1 MVGGQDIG
9 SRVLAEFVN
18 PPVEMRPM
26 PLWIWN
32 GEVSRER
39 ITEMVEQFRDQGM
52 GGVFIHARPGLVTE
66 YLSEQWF
73 ELWAFALSECKRV
86 GLGCHI
92 YDENSY
98 PSGFA
103 GGHVMAE
110 NPLCILRFIGM
121 RVYPPGSEIPSE
133 GKVLAA
139 FVVGADGKTTQAIP
153 PDERA
158 ERNQRDPL
166 VVLEWE
172 QDQNR
177 LWAAGFTQVD
187 LALPGTTDL
196 FLRTTHARYAE
207 RVGQDFGEAIRYAF
221 SDEPSLATQGLHASY
236 HFLTEFRRDHGYSL
250 ADRLEAFVTTGE
262 ESCGVRYDY
271 YETLQRLW
279 VTHFLRPI
287 HDWCA
292 AHQLEFTGHFNEHHW
307 PNMAGQ
313 PNNMVS
319 QRWMH
324 VPGTD
329 LLGFQFCPE
338 GPAANGLYFLNLKEC
353 RSVANQLGRKRVLC
367 ETTGGGGYDM
377 GVDAFK
383 RLTDF
388 AMALGV
394 NLVNPHLSHQTLA
407 GARKYDWPHTLSDH
421 SPWWSCYRT
430 QADHDARVAV
440 ALSAGKEANRVLV
453 LQPTGSAWM
462 YSLPN
467 QFNTGVAGAAA
478 AGWRQAALRS
488 QTSLL
493 EALYGA
499 QIDFDL
505 GDEWLLEELGGVE
518 NGTLRVGEGRY
529 QCVIVP
535 PMMETIRPAT
545 LTLLDQWVKAGGKVH
560 FYGLGPERINGR
572 RPGLEDR
579 RLSDAVARWARH
591 ADSASLIAAVRAEV
605 PPRLSAPGGR
615 PLSSSLIWAWR
626 GLADG
631 SQILFLSNPWQE
643 RLEGVVE
650 IDGGH
655 VTNLETFT
663 GRFCEIPA
671 KFENGKLQLPFKLDS
686 ANHHLWWIRCQS
698 GRPSIEIKE
707 SPRWAPELSLRSI
720 TRDEPNIYPI
730 DYCNLELAT
739 RQLTSVNTVRA
750 DLISWQEHG
759 FPHNPWN
766 VSIQFKRVF
775 LEFPFGEDS
784 GFAASYTFFL
794 GDLGSAMKG
803 LEIAFERPWLYRAT
817 LNGKEFST
825 LGGRRWWD
833 ENVRAFAIGEWVRPG
848 ENVLRIEVR
857 PMHPLAEVM
866 PVYLLGDFDL
876 VAGPVGFTAV
886 PSRKMSVDVES
897 WDQVGMPFYCRGVTY
912 RYAFKTDRPAR
923 DIVINT
929 GAWRGSAMALA
940 LDGKP
945 LARLPHSK
953 TIFRSPCE
961 LAPGEHE
968 LACTLFGNFK
978 NQMGPFF
985 CDGLPGIWSWMQHP
999 ENAPPGTSYRF
1010 IPTGLTAAPFVS
1022 LI

>member
-1 MVGGQDIG
+1 MAGSCDVGA
-9 SRVLAEFVN
+9 RFLADFTN
-18 PPVEMRPM
+18 PPAEMRPM

-92 YDENSY
+92 YDENAY

-121 RVYPPGSEIPSE
+121 RVYPTGSEIPSE
-133 GKVLAA
+133 GKVVAA
-139 FVVGADGKTTQAIP
+139 FVVGADGKTAQAIP
-153 PDERA
+153 THERV
-158 ERNQRDPL
+158 ERNRRDPL

-207 RVGQDFGEAIRYAF
+207 WVGKDFGGAIRYAF

-292 AHQLEFTGHFNEHHW
+292 AHGLEFTGHFNEHHW

-313 PNNMVS
+313 PNNMIS

-329 LLGFQFCPE
+329 LLGFQFSPE
-338 GPAANGLYFLNLKEC
+338 GPGANGLYLLNLKEC

-440 ALSAGKEANRVLV
+440 ALSTGKEANRVLV

-488 QTSLL
+488 QTGLL
-493 EALYGA
+493 ERLYGA
-499 QIDFDL
+499 QVDFDL
-505 GDEWLLEELGGVE
+505 GDEWLLEELGGVDS
-518 NGTLRVGEGRY
+518 GALRVGECRY

-535 PMMETIRPAT
+535 PMMETIRPTT
-545 LTLLDQWVKAGGKVH
+545 LALLEQWVAAGGKVH
-560 FYGLGPERINGR
+560 FYGMGPERINGR
-572 RPGLEDR
+572 RPSPEDR
-579 RLSDAVARWARH
+579 RLSRALATWTRH
-591 ADSASLIAAVRAEV
+591 ADSKSLVEAVRAEV
-605 PPRLSAPGGR
+605 PPRLSAPGGA
-615 PLSSSLIWAWR
+615 PLSPGLIWAWR
-626 GLADG
+626 SLEDG
-631 SQILFLSNPWQE
+631 SQILFLANPWQE
-643 RLEGVVE
+643 PLQGVVE
-650 IDGGH
+650 VAGERA
-655 VTNLETFT
+655 TNLETFT
-663 GRFCEIPA
+663 GRFQEIRVEPDH
-671 KFENGKLQLPFKLDS
+671 GKLRLPFKLPS
-686 ANHHLWWIRCQS
+686 ASHHLWWIRSRSDQS
-698 GRPSIEIKE
+698 ALEVREPS
-707 SPRWAPELSLRSI
+707 RWAADVRLISI
-720 TRDEPNIYPI
+720 TRDEPNVYPI
-730 DYCNLELAT
+730 DYCDLELPT
-739 RQLTSVNTVRA
+739 RRLTSVNTVRA

-759 FPHNPWN
+759 FPHNPWSF
-766 VSIQFKRVF
+766 SIQFKRVF
-775 LEFPFGEDS
+775 LEFPFGKDS
-784 GFAASYTFFL
+784 GFAASYSFFL
-794 GDLGSAMKG
+794 SDLGPAMKA

-817 LNGKEFST
+817 LNGHLFST
-825 LGGRRWWD
+825 AGGRRWWD
-833 ENVRAFAIGEWVRPG
+833 ENIRAFPIGEWVRPG
-848 ENVLRIEVR
+848 VNVMRIEVR

-866 PVYLLGDFDL
+866 PVYLLGDFSL
-876 VAGPVGFTAV
+876 VPGSAGFQVER
-886 PSRKMSVDVES
+886 SRPLALES
-897 WDQVGMPFYCRGVTY
+897 WDRLGMPFYCQGVTY
-912 RYAFKTDRPAR
+912 RYAFATNQSAR
-923 DIVINT
+923 DIVVNP
-929 GAWRGSAMALA
+929 GAWRGSALAVA

-945 LARLPHSK
+945 LARLAHAD
-953 TIFRSPCE
+953 TIFRGPCE
-961 LAPGEHE
+961 LPAGEHE
-968 LACTLFGNFK
+968 LACTLYGNLK

-985 CDGLPGIWSWMQHP
+985 CDGLPGIWSWLQHP
-999 ENAPPGTSYRF
+999 ETVPPGTAYRF
-1010 IPTGLTAAPFVS
+1010 IPTGLSAAPFVS
-1022 LI
+1022 CI